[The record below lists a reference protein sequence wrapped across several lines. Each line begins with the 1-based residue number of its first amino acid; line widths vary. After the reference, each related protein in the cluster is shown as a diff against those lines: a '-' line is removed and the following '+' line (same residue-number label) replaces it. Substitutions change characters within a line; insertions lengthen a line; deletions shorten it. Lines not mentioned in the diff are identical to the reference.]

1 MKKRQVAPAAARP
14 AAGLDPASGQ
24 DEAVAVA
31 TRACRFCQ
39 APVPQLHPG
48 QVREFCDNRHRAA
61 YRAQEQ
67 QRAIEAALAA
77 WDEIADSLEQLGAK
91 AAGARAMLQRF
102 QKKARR

>member
-1 MKKRQVAPAAARP
+1 MKKRQVAPAANRP
-14 AAGLDPASGQ
+14 VAGLDPASGP

-39 APVPQLHPG
+39 APVPQLHHG

-61 YRAQEQ
+61 YREQERQ
-67 QRAIEAALAA
+67 KALAMAIEAIDELADLFEA
-77 WDEIADSLEQLGAK
+77 GLARLG
-91 AAGARAMLQRF
+91 GARTMLQRF